1 MILRPFLIVPTSS
14 SSLSSYQ
21 ILNENQQ
28 QKNGGLANRTN
39 TNENTNVAQQ
49 VQYS

>member
-1 MILRPFLIVPTSS
+1 MILRPFLIVPTSL
-14 SSLSSYQ
+14 SLSSHQ

-28 QKNGGLANRTN
+28 QKNGGLANHTN